1 MFIHQEKN
9 GENLMLSLF
18 TSLSYYL
25 FLITSGVLFLTLTPS
40 TLVYADAHK
49 MLVMMTLCSCM
60 IIWLLFIYS
69 LFTNETFRK
78 DVFTRFTKRGN
89 KVFSIAPVFSFFIIS
104 PLFLYGFYIKILPC
118 FINAFPI
125 TMSYQTVTI
134 KNLVPKRNNWCIEPE
149 EFTQFMNDRICDIPT
164 NIADK
169 LSLNDQVI
177 LVGKKT
183 DLSFGYYSM
192 VVNQPELGLPIMY
205 HF

>member
-1 MFIHQEKN
+1 
-9 GENLMLSLF
+9 MLSLF

-69 LFTNETFRK
+69 LVTNETFRK
-78 DVFTRFTKRGN
+78 DVFTRITKRGN

-192 VVNQPELGLPIMY
+192 VVNQPELGLPITY

>member
-1 MFIHQEKN
+1 
-9 GENLMLSLF
+9 MLSLF

-69 LFTNETFRK
+69 LVTNKTFRK
-78 DVFTRFTKRGN
+78 DAFTRVTKQGN

-104 PLFLYGFYIKILPC
+104 PLFLYSFYIKILPC

-192 VVNQPELGLPIMY
+192 VVNQPELGLPITY

>member
-1 MFIHQEKN
+1 
-9 GENLMLSLF
+9 MLSLF

-78 DVFTRFTKRGN
+78 DVFTRFTKRGY

>member
-1 MFIHQEKN
+1 M
-9 GENLMLSLF
+9 
-18 TSLSYYL
+18 
-25 FLITSGVLFLTLTPS
+25 TPS

-69 LFTNETFRK
+69 LVTNETFRK
-78 DVFTRFTKRGN
+78 DVFTRLTKQGN

-149 EFTQFMNDRICDIPT
+149 EFTQFMNDRICNIPT

-192 VVNQPELGLPIMY
+192 VVNQPELGLPITY

>member
-1 MFIHQEKN
+1 
-9 GENLMLSLF
+9 MLSLF

-25 FLITSGVLFLTLTPS
+25 FLITSGVLFITLTPS

-60 IIWLLFIYS
+60 IIWLFFIYS
-69 LFTNETFRK
+69 LVTNETFRK
-78 DVFTRFTKRGN
+78 DAFTRVTKQGN
-89 KVFSIAPVFSFFIIS
+89 KIFSIAPVFSFFIIS
-104 PLFLYGFYIKILPC
+104 PLFLYGFYIKKLPC

>member
-1 MFIHQEKN
+1 
-9 GENLMLSLF
+9 MLSLF

-69 LFTNETFRK
+69 LVKNETFRK
-78 DVFTRFTKRGN
+78 DFFTRFTKRGN

-118 FINAFPI
+118 FINAIPI

-192 VVNQPELGLPIMY
+192 VVNQPELGLPITY

>member
-1 MFIHQEKN
+1 
-9 GENLMLSLF
+9 MLSLF

-69 LFTNETFRK
+69 LVTNETFRK

-134 KNLVPKRNNWCIEPE
+134 KNLVPERNNWCIEPE

-192 VVNQPELGLPIMY
+192 VVNQPKLGLPITY

>member
-1 MFIHQEKN
+1 
-9 GENLMLSLF
+9 MLSLF

-25 FLITSGVLFLTLTPS
+25 FLITSGVLFFTLTPS

-69 LFTNETFRK
+69 LVTNETFRK
-78 DVFTRFTKRGN
+78 DAFTRVTKQGN

-192 VVNQPELGLPIMY
+192 VVNQPELGLPITY

>member
-1 MFIHQEKN
+1 
-9 GENLMLSLF
+9 MLSLF

-78 DVFTRFTKRGN
+78 DAFTRLTKQGN

-164 NIADK
+164 NIVDK

-192 VVNQPELGLPIMY
+192 VVNQPELGLPITY

>member
-1 MFIHQEKN
+1 
-9 GENLMLSLF
+9 MLSLF

-69 LFTNETFRK
+69 LVTNETFRK
-78 DVFTRFTKRGN
+78 DAFTRFTKQGN
-89 KVFSIAPVFSFFIIS
+89 KVFSIAPVFSFFIIY

-125 TMSYQTVTI
+125 TISYQTVTI
-134 KNLVPKRNNWCIEPE
+134 KNLVPERNNWCIEPE

-169 LSLNDQVI
+169 LSLNEQVI

-192 VVNQPELGLPIMY
+192 VVNQPELGLPITY

>member
-1 MFIHQEKN
+1 
-9 GENLMLSLF
+9 MLSLF

-78 DVFTRFTKRGN
+78 DAFTRVTKQGN

-134 KNLVPKRNNWCIEPE
+134 KNLVPERNNWCIEPE

-164 NIADK
+164 NIADR

>member
-1 MFIHQEKN
+1 
-9 GENLMLSLF
+9 MLSLF

-69 LFTNETFRK
+69 LVTNETFRK
-78 DVFTRFTKRGN
+78 DVFTRFTKQGN

-134 KNLVPKRNNWCIEPE
+134 KNLVPKRNNWCIESE
-149 EFTQFMNDRICDIPT
+149 EFTQFMNDRICNIPT

>member
-1 MFIHQEKN
+1 
-9 GENLMLSLF
+9 MLSLF

-69 LFTNETFRK
+69 LVTNETFRK
-78 DVFTRFTKRGN
+78 DAFTRVTKQGN

-192 VVNQPELGLPIMY
+192 VVNQPELGLLITY

>member
-1 MFIHQEKN
+1 
-9 GENLMLSLF
+9 MLSLF
-18 TSLSYYL
+18 TSISYYL

-192 VVNQPELGLPIMY
+192 VVNQPELGLPITY

>member
-1 MFIHQEKN
+1 
-9 GENLMLSLF
+9 MLSLF

-78 DVFTRFTKRGN
+78 DVFTRFTKQGN

-104 PLFLYGFYIKILPC
+104 PLFLYGFYIKILPS

-134 KNLVPKRNNWCIEPE
+134 KNLVLKRNNWCIEPE

-183 DLSFGYYSM
+183 DLSFGYYSII
-192 VVNQPELGLPIMY
+192 VNQPELGLPITY

>member
-1 MFIHQEKN
+1 
-9 GENLMLSLF
+9 MLSLF
-18 TSLSYYL
+18 SSLSYYL

-78 DVFTRFTKRGN
+78 DVFTRVTKRGN

-192 VVNQPELGLPIMY
+192 VVNQPELGLPITY

>member
-1 MFIHQEKN
+1 M
-9 GENLMLSLF
+9 
-18 TSLSYYL
+18 
-25 FLITSGVLFLTLTPS
+25 TPS

-192 VVNQPELGLPIMY
+192 VVHQPELGLPIMY

>member
-1 MFIHQEKN
+1 
-9 GENLMLSLF
+9 MLSLF

-78 DVFTRFTKRGN
+78 DVFTRFTKQGN

-134 KNLVPKRNNWCIEPE
+134 KNLVLKRNNWCIEPE

-183 DLSFGYYSM
+183 DLSFGYYSI
-192 VVNQPELGLPIMY
+192 VVNQPKFGLPITY

>member
-1 MFIHQEKN
+1 
-9 GENLMLSLF
+9 MLSLF
-18 TSLSYYL
+18 SSLSYYL

-78 DVFTRFTKRGN
+78 DVFTRVTKRGN

-149 EFTQFMNDRICDIPT
+149 EFTQFMNDRICNIPT

-192 VVNQPELGLPIMY
+192 VVNQPELGLPITY

>member
-1 MFIHQEKN
+1 
-9 GENLMLSLF
+9 MLSLF
-18 TSLSYYL
+18 TSLNYYL

-69 LFTNETFRK
+69 LVTNEIFRK
-78 DVFTRFTKRGN
+78 DAFTRVTKQGK

-192 VVNQPELGLPIMY
+192 VVNQPELGLPITY

>member
-1 MFIHQEKN
+1 
-9 GENLMLSLF
+9 MLSLF

-69 LFTNETFRK
+69 LVTNETFRK
-78 DVFTRFTKRGN
+78 DVFTRFTKQGN

-134 KNLVPKRNNWCIEPE
+134 KNLVLKRNNWCIEPE

-192 VVNQPELGLPIMY
+192 VVNQPKFGLPITY

>member
-1 MFIHQEKN
+1 
-9 GENLMLSLF
+9 MLSLF

-40 TLVYADAHK
+40 TLVYADAHN

-89 KVFSIAPVFSFFIIS
+89 KVFSIAPVFSFFIIY

>member
-1 MFIHQEKN
+1 
-9 GENLMLSLF
+9 MLSLF

-69 LFTNETFRK
+69 LVTNETFRK

-89 KVFSIAPVFSFFIIS
+89 KIFSIAPVFSFFIIS

-177 LVGKKT
+177 FVGKKT

-192 VVNQPELGLPIMY
+192 VVNQPELGLPITY

>member
-1 MFIHQEKN
+1 
-9 GENLMLSLF
+9 MLSLF

-69 LFTNETFRK
+69 LVTNETFRK
-78 DVFTRFTKRGN
+78 DVFTRFTKQGN

-149 EFTQFMNDRICDIPT
+149 EFTQFMNDRICNIPT

-192 VVNQPELGLPIMY
+192 VVNQPELGLSITY

>member
-1 MFIHQEKN
+1 MTQ
-9 GENLMLSLF
+9 
-18 TSLSYYL
+18 
-25 FLITSGVLFLTLTPS
+25 S

-78 DVFTRFTKRGN
+78 DVFTRFTKQGN

-183 DLSFGYYSM
+183 DLSFGYYSI
-192 VVNQPELGLPIMY
+192 VVNQPELGLPITY

>member
-1 MFIHQEKN
+1 
-9 GENLMLSLF
+9 MLSLF

-69 LFTNETFRK
+69 LVTNETFRK

-104 PLFLYGFYIKILPC
+104 PLLLYGFYIKILPC

-192 VVNQPELGLPIMY
+192 VVNQPELGLPITY

>member
-1 MFIHQEKN
+1 
-9 GENLMLSLF
+9 MLSLF

-69 LFTNETFRK
+69 LVTNETFRK

-192 VVNQPELGLPIMY
+192 VVNQPKFGLPITY

>member
-1 MFIHQEKN
+1 
-9 GENLMLSLF
+9 MLSLF
-18 TSLSYYL
+18 SSLSYYL

-89 KVFSIAPVFSFFIIS
+89 KVFSIAPVFSSFIIS

-192 VVNQPELGLPIMY
+192 VVNQPELGLPITY

>member
-1 MFIHQEKN
+1 
-9 GENLMLSLF
+9 MLSLF

-69 LFTNETFRK
+69 LVTNETFRK

-149 EFTQFMNDRICDIPT
+149 EFTQFLNDRICDIPT

-192 VVNQPELGLPIMY
+192 VVNQPKFGLPITY

>member
-1 MFIHQEKN
+1 
-9 GENLMLSLF
+9 MLSLF

-78 DVFTRFTKRGN
+78 DVFTRVTKRGN
-89 KVFSIAPVFSFFIIS
+89 KIFSIAPVFSFFIIS

-169 LSLNDQVI
+169 LSLNEQVI

-192 VVNQPELGLPIMY
+192 VVNQPELGLPITY

>member
-1 MFIHQEKN
+1 
-9 GENLMLSLF
+9 MLSLF

-25 FLITSGVLFLTLTPS
+25 FLITSGVLFLTLKPS

-69 LFTNETFRK
+69 LVTNETFRK
-78 DVFTRFTKRGN
+78 DAFTRVTKQGN

-104 PLFLYGFYIKILPC
+104 PLFLYGFYIKVLPC
-118 FINAFPI
+118 FINVFPI

-192 VVNQPELGLPIMY
+192 VVNQPELGLPITY

>member
-1 MFIHQEKN
+1 
-9 GENLMLSLF
+9 MLSLF

-78 DVFTRFTKRGN
+78 DAFTRVTKRGN
-89 KVFSIAPVFSFFIIS
+89 KIFSIAPVFSFFIIS

-183 DLSFGYYSM
+183 DLSFGYYSI
-192 VVNQPELGLPIMY
+192 VVNQPELGLPITY

>member
-1 MFIHQEKN
+1 
-9 GENLMLSLF
+9 MLSLF

-25 FLITSGVLFLTLTPS
+25 FLITSGVLFFTLTPS

-69 LFTNETFRK
+69 LVTNETFRK
-78 DVFTRFTKRGN
+78 DAFTRVTKQGN

-134 KNLVPKRNNWCIEPE
+134 KNLVLKRNNWCIEPE

-192 VVNQPELGLPIMY
+192 VVNQPELGLPITY

>member
-1 MFIHQEKN
+1 
-9 GENLMLSLF
+9 MLSLF

-69 LFTNETFRK
+69 LVTNETFRK
-78 DVFTRFTKRGN
+78 DAFTRVTKQGY

-125 TMSYQTVTI
+125 TLSYQTVTI

-192 VVNQPELGLPIMY
+192 VVNQPELGLPITY

>member
-1 MFIHQEKN
+1 
-9 GENLMLSLF
+9 MLSLF
-18 TSLSYYL
+18 TSISYYL
-25 FLITSGVLFLTLTPS
+25 FLITSGVLFLTLTQS

-78 DVFTRFTKRGN
+78 DVFTRFTKQGN

-183 DLSFGYYSM
+183 DLSFGYYSI
-192 VVNQPELGLPIMY
+192 VVNQPELGLPITY

>member
-1 MFIHQEKN
+1 
-9 GENLMLSLF
+9 MLSLF

-69 LFTNETFRK
+69 LVTNETFRK

-104 PLFLYGFYIKILPC
+104 PLFLYSFYIKILPC
-118 FINAFPI
+118 FINVFPI

-192 VVNQPELGLPIMY
+192 VVNQPELGLPITY

>member
-1 MFIHQEKN
+1 
-9 GENLMLSLF
+9 MLSLF

-60 IIWLLFIYS
+60 IIWLLFVYF
-69 LFTNETFRK
+69 LVTNETFRK
-78 DVFTRFTKRGN
+78 DSFTRVTKQGN

-192 VVNQPELGLPIMY
+192 VVNQPELGLPITY